1 MATAETSN
9 RRMRLGEILVSNDI
23 ITEAELEDALAAQAS
38 GGERRRLGTTIV
50 ELGFCTEQDI
60 ADALASQLGLGT
72 VDLAE
77 VAPDAGALARIPR
90 KLADRHHALPLE
102 IDEDGVLVVAMSDPT
117 NVVALDDLKLT
128 AGARSVRPVVAP
140 ESELTEALR
149 RAYGTDTSALDM
161 VEGMDEAE
169 VIQVDRSEADDL
181 STGTGVDAQPI
192 IRLANAIL
200 TDAVR
205 ARASDIHVEPEREH
219 VRVRYRI
226 DGMLRETMRV
236 PKHIGPSLTSRLKIM
251 ASLDIAERRRP
262 QDGRAMI
269 RVDGDEVDLR
279 VSTMPTLF
287 GETIVLRLLR
297 KGAEQLRIDELGMAK
312 DAREEFLNAIGRPQG
327 LIVCT
332 GPTGSGK
339 TTTLYAGMTELAD
352 PVRNVLTLE
361 DPIEYQLEGV
371 NQTQIN
377 PKIGLTFARGLRTV
391 LRQDP
396 DVVMVGEIRD
406 RETAELAMEASFT
419 GHLVLST
426 LHTND
431 APSTIIRLVDLGI
444 ERFLIASSLL
454 MVIAQ
459 RLVRTVCQ
467 HCVQPRQPQ
476 ERTLRLLGLSRE
488 DIQDR
493 ELVAGAGCQICD
505 MTGFLGR
512 VGVYEVLPATPR
524 MRELVTEGASESD
537 IAHLAREVGMR
548 TLREDGLAKAFAGI
562 TTLEEV
568 VRTTPEE
575 AIDFDLDTIDPDLVS
590 KVSPKTSDDGAPD
603 PTSKYADPHH
613 GTVLVVDDDP
623 SIRELVG
630 TLLIDDYVVLEAEN
644 AEQAIAMQAKHRP
657 DAIVLDMKLPDR
669 DGIEVTR
676 EIRESDGRRYVPILM
691 ITGLDDPNLEVEGLL
706 AGVDDFLSKPFDPDV
721 LRARLRAAIRRKFA
735 D

>member
-537 IAHLAREVGMR
+537 IAHLAREEGMR